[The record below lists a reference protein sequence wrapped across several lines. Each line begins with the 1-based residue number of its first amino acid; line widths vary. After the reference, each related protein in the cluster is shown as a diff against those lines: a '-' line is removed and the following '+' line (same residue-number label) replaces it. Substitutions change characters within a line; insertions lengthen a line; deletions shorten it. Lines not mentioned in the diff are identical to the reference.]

1 MEKNSSMHNSAAD
14 LFMERFPSLG
24 LLMGTWEEKP
34 LSMEEPP
41 PIQLSHEEVF
51 YFYGLSEKVYFEC
64 AEWLKNPESKLVFL
78 EDEPGFIAS
87 FLKTPTAAQILSN
100 PQVHIELI
108 QNLDALAARF
118 PAKRIEISGLSS
130 KKKLKSLRLKIL
142 RKTTLSYALH
152 TDRLHG
158 YQPFYNFLRNLSQ
171 LPHSFY
177 ANGLKNAFRNVPA
190 IICGAGPS
198 LEPTIDTL
206 RGLEN
211 KALIIA
217 GGSTL
222 AALSSKGVMPHFGMA
237 IDPNLEEYRRFKNS
251 FAFEVPLLY
260 STRVHPDI
268 FRTQNGPFG
277 YMRSGIGGIAEL
289 WMEEELGFTDPL
301 LGDFLSPETVS
312 VTPLCIAFAVFLG
325 CNPILLNGIDMA
337 YTGGNRYSSGVSDEK
352 ISLQSIDREKTAA
365 DRIVRKKDRQGKM
378 VYSAVRWV
386 MESASISHFAKKH
399 KEVKFI
405 NTTLGGIGFKGIDFM
420 PIEQAIQD
428 FEEQNLREQTLKQI
442 GACPMPA
449 FTKEK
454 ILEKMG
460 DLKESLFRVIDFLEI
475 LSGQKKGSSAM
486 AEMEL
491 EEEIANIYLFY
502 DIRHILK
509 PGPTFWK
516 NWLGLAKKY
525 EKVFHDCSKNIEFL
539 VSGRACSMGR

>member
-1 MEKNSSMHNSAAD
+1 MGSS
-14 LFMERFPSLG
+14 EQ
-24 LLMGTWEEKP
+24 KP
-34 LSMEEPP
+34 LSFEEPP
-41 PIQLSHEEVF
+41 PITLSHEEVF
-51 YFYGLSEKVYFEC
+51 YFYGLSEKVYFACEK
-64 AEWLKNPESKLVFL
+64 WLENPENKLVFL
-78 EDEPGFIAS
+78 EDDLSQIAS
-87 FLKTPTAAQILSN
+87 FLKIGTAAQILSN

-108 QNLDALAARF
+108 QDLDALVSRF
-118 PAKRIEISGLSS
+118 PAKRIEISGLPS
-130 KKKLKSLRLKIL
+130 KKKLKTLRLEIL
-142 RKTTLSYALH
+142 RKSTLSYALH
-152 TDRLHG
+152 IDRLHG

-177 ANGLKNAFRNVPA
+177 ANGLKNAFKNVPA
-190 IICGAGPS
+190 VICGAGPS
-198 LEPTIDTL
+198 LEPTIETL
-206 RGLEN
+206 RNLEN
-211 KALIIA
+211 KALLIA

-277 YMRSGIGGIAEL
+277 YMRSGIGGITEL

-312 VTPLCIAFAVFLG
+312 VTPLCIAFALFLG

-337 YTGGNRYSSGVSDEK
+337 YTGGSRYSSGVSDEK
-352 ISLQSIDREKTAA
+352 ISLSAMDKERSAA
-365 DRIVRKKDRQGKM
+365 DRIIRKKDRQGKT

-386 MESASISHFAKKH
+386 MESASISHFAKSH
-399 KEVKFI
+399 KNTQFI

-420 PIEQAIQD
+420 PIEEAVQD
-428 FEEQNLREQTLKQI
+428 FEEHPLRRQVLEQI
-442 GACPMPA
+442 GTCPIPA

-454 ILEKMG
+454 ILEKIEA
-460 DLKESLFRVIDFLEI
+460 LKQSLLRVIDFLEI
-475 LSGQKKGSSAM
+475 LAGQKKGSAAL

-509 PGPTFWK
+509 PGPLFWGS
-516 NWLGLAKKY
+516 WLELAKKY
-525 EKVFHDCSKNIEFL
+525 ERVFHGCSKNTGFL
-539 VSGRACSMGR
+539 GNGRASSME

>member
-34 LSMEEPP
+34 LSLGPLEEPP

-64 AEWLKNPESKLVFL
+64 AEWLKNPEHQLVFL
-78 EDEPGFIAS
+78 EDDPGIIAS
-87 FLKTPTAAQILSN
+87 FLKIPSAVQILSN
-100 PQVHIELI
+100 LQVHIELI
-108 QNLDALAARF
+108 QDLDALLARF
-118 PAKRIEISGLSS
+118 PAKRIEISGLPS

-142 RKTTLSYALH
+142 RKATLSHALH

-190 IICGAGPS
+190 VICGAGPS
-198 LEPTIDTL
+198 LELTINTL
-206 RGLEN
+206 RDLEN

-260 STRVHPDI
+260 STRVHPDV

-352 ISLQSIDREKTAA
+352 ISLESIDKEKTAA
-365 DRIVRKKDRQGKM
+365 DRIIRKKDRQGKT

-386 MESASISHFAKKH
+386 MESASISHFAKSH
-399 KEVKFI
+399 KNIQFI

-420 PIEQAIQD
+420 PIEEAVHS
-428 FEEQNLREQTLKQI
+428 FKEQNLREEVLEKI

-454 ILEKMG
+454 VLEQTENLRM
-460 DLKESLFRVIDFLEI
+460 SLLRVIDLLEI
-475 LSGQKKGSSAM
+475 LSQKKKGSAAL

-502 DIRHILK
+502 DIRQILK
-509 PGPTFWK
+509 PGPTFWES
-516 NWLGLAKKY
+516 WLELAKKY
-525 EKVFHDCSKNIEFL
+525 EKVFYELLGIRGLAKS
-539 VSGRACSMGR
+539 